1 MKKTCLRSLGL
12 VALVMVTACGNNQ
25 GADEDNDQLL
35 IKTSIFPYEDWT
47 KAIGGDFVNVENIVP
62 TGADA
67 HTYEPTPQEMI
78 EVAEADLFI
87 YNGAELEPF
96 ADSILSAIEN
106 QSVHVLEGSAQTHL
120 IESDHD
126 HEHDHDEHTH
136 VSPIVEEGD
145 TEIKGLQDHYH
156 SGDSVTLSVEDDSE
170 WVWYTRTDNEDW
182 EQASEEPS
190 TSFTLP
196 ADQDNLQVK
205 AIQYD
210 EEDTVISTSDTVL
223 ILIDDHDDHHHGD
236 QDPHVWLDPIRS
248 IEIAQSIR
256 DTLTELLPE
265 QEDYFNENFQTLEAQ
280 FHELDEAFVDLV
292 ETSQGDRFIVSHAGY
307 GYWQQRYGLKQIG
320 IAGISPTSE
329 PSQTELIQTVETA
342 QELGLR
348 YVFFEPNITP
358 RVAEIVQDHL
368 EAEALLIHPLEALTE
383 EDKEN
388 NEDYFSLMYQNVN
401 ALEKALN

>member
-307 GYWQQRYGLKQIG
+307 GYWQATLWFETNWHCRYFTNK
-320 IAGISPTSE
+320 
-329 PSQTELIQTVETA
+329 
-342 QELGLR
+342 
-348 YVFFEPNITP
+348 
-358 RVAEIVQDHL
+358 
-368 EAEALLIHPLEALTE
+368 
-383 EDKEN
+383 
-388 NEDYFSLMYQNVN
+388 
-401 ALEKALN
+401 